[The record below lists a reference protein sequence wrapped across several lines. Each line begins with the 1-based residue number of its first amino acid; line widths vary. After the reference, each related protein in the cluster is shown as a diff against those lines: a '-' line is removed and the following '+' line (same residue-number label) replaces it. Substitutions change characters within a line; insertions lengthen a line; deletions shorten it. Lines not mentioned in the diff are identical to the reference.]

1 MYIIVDC
8 FKEVVADSFNTATE
22 AYFWMHKSFTDQH
35 IKLYNFRIVKVKE
48 ED

>member
-1 MYIIVDC
+1 MYKIVDC

-35 IKLYNFRIVKVKE
+35 IKLYNFRIVKE